1 LLKKCGEKLPFS
13 FRDYLGIEATNA
25 RFIHMTGARRV
36 RYRGIKNVEFA
47 ETMKA
52 LGINMFR
59 VQKYTQ
65 KTGNFRPQNPI
76 FLVYFSILSLICVY
90 QKQF

>member
-1 LLKKCGEKLPFS
+1 
-13 FRDYLGIEATNA
+13 
-25 RFIHMTGARRV
+25 MTGARRV
-36 RYRGIKNVEFA
+36 RYRGIENVEFA

-76 FLVYFSILSLICVY
+76 IFVYFSIWSLLCAFKRYFDLKIEYFVEN
-90 QKQF
+90 QIIKL